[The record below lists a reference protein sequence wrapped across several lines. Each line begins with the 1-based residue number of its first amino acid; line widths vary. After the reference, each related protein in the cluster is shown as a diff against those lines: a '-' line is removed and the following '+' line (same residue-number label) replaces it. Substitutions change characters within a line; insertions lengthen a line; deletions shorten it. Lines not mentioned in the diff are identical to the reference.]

1 MIQSLKQYEIIP
13 KGVHRST
20 RVCAKLTSNLTIL
33 GGQNFNPSST
43 RVVDL
48 IGQKSAKVWR
58 VNSKNGQISMIFLL
72 NLAKSHQIL

>member
-20 RVCAKLTSNLTIL
+20 QVCAKLTSNLTIL

-48 IGQKSAKVWR
+48 IGQFV
-58 VNSKNGQISMIFLL
+58 L
-72 NLAKSHQIL
+72 